1 MKLLASIAI
10 CTATF
15 WIGIWLGSGTASNP
29 SPAKQSAPAPTESLA
44 DSTSP
49 EAKVFQSTTG
59 GDARLSR
66 LLTSVKER
74 SQLKRRHEF
83 YETLRDVTAAEIVEL
98 IARAEKLP
106 PIYRRPLLVALV
118 ERWLELDF
126 AGAREWITSHRPD
139 PDILMAWA
147 RIEPASALEEA
158 FSEKKTRGGWR
169 PDSFKIAL
177 EALAGPNLGDQVA
190 RLAQFPPGRLRDHI
204 LTERIAAWA
213 DRDPDAAFR
222 FANGLP
228 PGKLHDDSRTQALLK
243 WAAKDPAEAVAHVK
257 QIIPELTAGIVGSAL
272 LTQMADEIAHKDPQA
287 AVQFAR
293 DLPPEFR
300 SNPVIA
306 AGREWA
312 KTDPIA
318 ALEWARELGVDVTRG
333 MRTGVGGWSGAVLK
347 EAMLNHPE
355 TTAAWVEAITAG
367 AERDRLIE
375 RAMRERLDNVSPNN
389 LFNDKNEPIMRL
401 FNQLPLESQQRAANA
416 IGQTLAM
423 RPGFS
428 DLRTIMSQFEDETSQ
443 LRAMNGAFTG
453 LCRTDEQKAQEVY
466 AAYTANLPPGPAYDT
481 ATSAFAM
488 GKRGSDSVAA
498 LEQAIIIR
506 DPAILRTTMDSI
518 MRDWMFT
525 NAKSAQ
531 KWLADSKNLPPD
543 WVKKWQAKAAQ
554 QQQ

>member
-10 CTATF
+10 CAVTF
-15 WIGIWLGSGTASNP
+15 GIGIWLGSETANSP
-29 SPAKQSAPAPTESLA
+29 SPSKQSVPAPAELPT

-49 EAKVFQSTTG
+49 EAKTFQSTSG
-59 GDARLSR
+59 GDPRLSR
-66 LLTSVKER
+66 LLTAVKER

-83 YETLRDVTAAEIVEL
+83 YEAVRDVTAAEIVEL

-106 PIYRRPLLVALV
+106 AMYRRPLLAALV
-118 ERWLELDF
+118 ERWLELDPV
-126 AGAREWITSHRPD
+126 GARGWITSHPPD
-139 PDILMAWA
+139 REILMAWA
-147 RIEPASALEEA
+147 RVDPARALEEA
-158 FSEKKTRGGWR
+158 FSGKNPRAWQ
-169 PDSFKIAL
+169 PDILKIAI
-177 EALAGPNLGDQVA
+177 EALAGPNPADQVA
-190 RLAQFPPGRLRDHI
+190 RVSQLPPGSLRDKM
-204 LTERIAAWA
+204 LSERIAEWA
-213 DRDPDAAFR
+213 GKDPDAAFR

-228 PGKLHDDSRTQALLK
+228 PGKLRDDSRTQAVLK
-243 WAAKDPAEAVAHVK
+243 WAAKDPAEAVARVK

-272 LTQMADEIAHKDPQA
+272 LTQMADVIAQKDPQA

-300 SNPVIA
+300 NNPVIA

-333 MRTGVGGWSGAVLK
+333 LRTGVGGWSGAVLK
-347 EAMLNHPE
+347 EAMLNHPD
-355 TTAAWVEAITAG
+355 TTVGWVEAFPAG
-367 AERDRLIE
+367 AERDRLME
-375 RAMRERLDNVSPNN
+375 RALHERLDNVTSGQ

-401 FNQLPLESQQRAANA
+401 FNHLPLESQQRAADA

-428 DLRTIMSQFEDETSQ
+428 DLRTIMSEFEDETSQ

-466 AAYTANLPPGPAYDT
+466 AAYTANLPPGPTYDT

-488 GKRGSDSVAA
+488 GKRGADPVAA
-498 LEQAIIIR
+498 FEQAIIIR
-506 DPAILRTTMDSI
+506 DPVILRTTMDSI
-518 MRDWMFT
+518 MSDWMFT
-525 NAKSAQ
+525 DVKSAQ
-531 KWLADSKNLPPD
+531 KWLADSKNLPAD
-543 WVKKWQAKAAQ
+543 WVKKWQTEASRQ
-554 QQQ
+554 Q